1 MQFSKNNKTLLAII
15 IILVLVFCALMTTLA
30 VIYTT
35 GFNRLSRPFKPAATQ
50 AKVEATTIPQETT
63 QSTAIPVAETPI
75 PESTESATTPAPVAT
90 LDPQTAA
97 MLDKIEGQVRQVR
110 KLNMEEAVPRH
121 VYTPEELRAY
131 VNDDM
136 LEEFD
141 EMESKQDLRRYALLG
156 FFPKDMDLRKLYE
169 DLYSEQIAGFYKTD
183 EREMVVVGGENLTI
197 NERLTYAHEY
207 VHALQYANY
216 DFENK
221 LNYNEESCEK
231 DSERCIAIKALIEG
245 DATMSQ
251 FKWFEAFATQKDVIE
266 LLASLEEQKSPVFD
280 SAPAYLS
287 ASMMFPYEQGA
298 AFAEHL
304 YTIGGYDAIHTA
316 FTTTPPVSSEQIMFP
331 ERYPEDLPVKVDLPD
346 LAQSLGAGWEI
357 DNAGVVGAWDIFM
370 MLTKGL
376 EPGYRIGEDI
386 AKTAVEGWGGDAYVF
401 LSNDEKDEHL
411 FAMKTVWDTQE
422 DSEEAY
428 TAMVAMLRQR
438 FGNVSAEGIFGQTDT
453 FARIFKIGENG
464 FVLIIT
470 ETLESLNATFEALE

>member
-15 IILVLVFCALMTTLA
+15 IIWVLVLCAIMAIVALIF
-30 VIYTT
+30 VS
-35 GFNRLSRPFKPAATQ
+35 GFNRLTLPFRPPATQ
-50 AKVEATTIPQETT
+50 AKVEATTMPQELVQNTPEAE
-63 QSTAIPVAETPI
+63 STNTAET
-75 PESTESATTPAPVAT
+75 PVAT

-97 MLDKIEGQVRQVR
+97 ILDKIEGQVSQVR
-110 KLNMEEAVPRH
+110 KLNIDEAVPRH

-131 VNDDM
+131 VNEEM
-136 LEEFD
+136 LKEFD
-141 EMESKQDLRRYALLG
+141 EMESKQDLRRFALLG

-169 DLYSEQIAGFYKTD
+169 DLYSEQIAGFYKTE
-183 EREMVVVGGENLTI
+183 EREMVVVGGNDLTI

-221 LNYNEESCEK
+221 LDYNEESCKK

-251 FKWFEAFATQKDVIE
+251 FKWFEAFATPKDLLE
-266 LLASLEEQKSPVFD
+266 LLASFEDQKSPVFD

-304 YTIGGYDAIHTA
+304 YNIDGYDALHTA

-331 ERYPEDLPVKVDLPD
+331 ERYPDDLPIKVELPD
-346 LAQSLGAGWEI
+346 LSSALGSGWES
-357 DNAGVVGAWDIFM
+357 DDDGVVGAWDTYM

-376 EPGYRIGEDI
+376 DPSFRIGEDI

-401 LSNDEKDEHL
+401 LSNDDKDEHL
-411 FAMKTVWDTQE
+411 FAMKTVWDTDE

-438 FGNVSAEGIFGQTDT
+438 FGKVSDEGIFGQGDT
-453 FARIFKIGENG
+453 FARIFRTGDNG
-464 FVLIIT
+464 FVLIIS
-470 ETLESLNATFEALE
+470 ETIESLNATYDALQ

>member
-15 IILVLVFCALMTTLA
+15 IILVLVLCAFIAILA
-30 VIYTT
+30 LIFVS
-35 GFNRLSRPFKPAATQ
+35 GFNRFAQPYSPAATE

-63 QSTAIPVAETPI
+63 QSIPTPTAPASSEAESTKAVETP
-75 PESTESATTPAPVAT
+75 AAT
-90 LDPQTAA
+90 LDPQTEA
-97 MLDKIEGQVRQVR
+97 MLDKIEDQVSQVR
-110 KLNMEEAVPRH
+110 KLSMDEAVPRQ

-131 VNDDM
+131 VNEEM
-136 LEEFD
+136 LKEFD

-156 FFPKDMDLRKLYE
+156 FFPKDLDLRKLYE
-169 DLYSEQIAGFYKTD
+169 DLYSEQIAGFYKTE
-183 EREMVVVGGENLTI
+183 EREMVVVGGDNLTI

-221 LNYNEESCEK
+221 LDYNDESCKK

-251 FKWFEAFATQKDVIE
+251 FKWFQTFATQKEVVE
-266 LLASLEEQKSPVFD
+266 LLASFEEQKSPVLD

-304 YTIGGYDAIHTA
+304 YNIGGYDAIHTA

-331 ERYPEDLPVKVDLPD
+331 ERYPADLPVKVELPD
-346 LAQSLGAGWEI
+346 LAQSLGAGWES
-357 DNAGVVGAWDIFM
+357 DDEGVVGAWDIFM

-376 EPGYRIGEDI
+376 EPAYRIGENT

-411 FAMKTVWDTQE
+411 FAMKTVWDTTE

-438 FGNVSAEGIFGQTDT
+438 FGKVSDEGIFGQDDT
-453 FARIFKIGENG
+453 FARIFRTGENG

-470 ETLESLNATFEALE
+470 ETLESLNATFEALQ